1 MPTPTRAV
9 ATTKRSDYDDGSTA
23 ADSSM
28 EINVH
33 VDGTIIPIT
42 LTHEKCTSTSSG
54 ELCKD
59 FVENSL
65 TNVDPRLILQIL
77 TKISPAERLTH
88 YVMRYGDGYSS
99 IIRIIWSAKETIHL
113 VPAYIDVNMTLKPRL
128 GGVFENT
135 TIPHLP
141 LLPLGVQGTT
151 ISVDVDLCISLV
163 STEEISFPSNVA
175 RTSVVHLKEHKYFP
189 GCVDSYSVEAV
200 DGQNNILPIAHMLE
214 APSITAP
221 IIMTDVSLVVAAAV
235 GEKRNAASLTD
246 VAATSE
252 EGKSKKARSDG
263 GEDNIATK
271 PPVAK
276 ELEKSS
282 SDESDS
288 TSTSS
293 SETSSS
299 AEKKDEATP
308 DDDEGKSVTKPSAAV
323 DMRISEHDG
332 EDSFVGFGN
341 AGMGE
346 SQSDE
351 SDSTSSSSVISSSAG
366 KKDGATSDDDEGK
379 SATKSSTA
387 VATEKKAEDNLQS
400 LVDFG
405 NVDICNDS
413 TAHAAPTFIELTAK
427 SREIQKGLH
436 SAYHPITKLQV
447 RHCICANSEC
457 RKIVW
462 QYAAMGNE
470 KMTKYIVVPS
480 HPPQAN
486 NKRRKYNIKFL
497 ECVARYFP
505 QWKDKP
511 KSEKT
516 VYYLSITH
524 FPPAH
529 RDVVWNPPKSWTQR
543 WRIPLSVGRMSGLKE
558 QHKCKFGGDTFH
570 FATPMLHRN
579 AIAMELGEAIRAVLL
594 EKRGTVLN
602 ENQSQLLEK
611 FQESNGYIPITENDC
626 GIYRQV
632 LTANE
637 ELKTKS
643 SPRLKGKQITCQCKQ
658 NHPNCVHSECA
669 NNNEFSRECDQNN
682 CSFGE
687 TDCGNRFTTP
697 MQVRAQS
704 RARFVV
710 LEFRSDK
717 YSDPRVG
724 SGAKAVVPFSENE
737 IIGEYIGEVKKR
749 EENMSNYCV
758 DIGEGYVIDAEKKG
772 NAMRFIQHSCDPNC
786 ELIVRVHQD
795 MRKRAWIR
803 ASKPIAVGEWITY
816 KYHSNPA
823 VLQQF
828 FFNNQGCVCGSKR
841 CLKPRE
847 IAIQNATAD
856 IDDEKIG

>member
-9 ATTKRSDYDDGSTA
+9 ATTKRSDGGSTA

-33 VDGTIIPIT
+33 VEGTIIPIT

-59 FVENSL
+59 FIQNHL
-65 TNVDPRLILQIL
+65 TKVDPRLILQIL

-113 VPAYIDVNMTLKPRL
+113 VPAYIDVNVILKPRL
-128 GGVFENT
+128 GGAFENT

-141 LLPLGVQGTT
+141 LLPSGVQGTT

-163 STEEISFPSNVA
+163 STEEISFPSNIA
-175 RTSVVHLKEHKYFP
+175 RTSVVYLKEHKYFP

-200 DGQNNILPIAHMLE
+200 DGQNNILPIAHMPE

-221 IIMTDVSLVVAAAV
+221 IIMTDVSLAVAAAV
-235 GEKRNAASLTD
+235 GQKRNATSLTD

-276 ELEKSS
+276 ELEMSS

-293 SETSSS
+293 SEIFSS
-299 AEKKDEATP
+299 AEKKDEATS

-341 AGMGE
+341 ADMEE

-351 SDSTSSSSVISSSAG
+351 SDSTSSSVKSSSAG
-366 KKDGATSDDDEGK
+366 KKDEATSDDEGK
-379 SATKSSTA
+379 SVTKSFA
-387 VATEKKAEDNLQS
+387 AMATEKTEDDMQS
-400 LVDFG
+400 FVDFG

-413 TAHAAPTFIELTAK
+413 TAHAAPTVIELTAK
-427 SREIQKGLH
+427 SREIKKGLH

-486 NKRRKYNIKFL
+486 NKTRKYNIKFL

-516 VYYLSITH
+516 
-524 FPPAH
+524 
-529 RDVVWNPPKSWTQR
+529 
-543 WRIPLSVGRMSGLKE
+543 
-558 QHKCKFGGDTFH
+558 
-570 FATPMLHRN
+570 
-579 AIAMELGEAIRAVLL
+579 
-594 EKRGTVLN
+594 
-602 ENQSQLLEK
+602 
-611 FQESNGYIPITENDC
+611 
-626 GIYRQV
+626 
-632 LTANE
+632 
-637 ELKTKS
+637 
-643 SPRLKGKQITCQCKQ
+643 
-658 NHPNCVHSECA
+658 
-669 NNNEFSRECDQNN
+669 
-682 CSFGE
+682 
-687 TDCGNRFTTP
+687 
-697 MQVRAQS
+697 
-704 RARFVV
+704 
-710 LEFRSDK
+710 
-717 YSDPRVG
+717 
-724 SGAKAVVPFSENE
+724 
-737 IIGEYIGEVKKR
+737 
-749 EENMSNYCV
+749 
-758 DIGEGYVIDAEKKG
+758 
-772 NAMRFIQHSCDPNC
+772 
-786 ELIVRVHQD
+786 
-795 MRKRAWIR
+795 
-803 ASKPIAVGEWITY
+803 
-816 KYHSNPA
+816 
-823 VLQQF
+823 
-828 FFNNQGCVCGSKR
+828 
-841 CLKPRE
+841 
-847 IAIQNATAD
+847 
-856 IDDEKIG
+856 